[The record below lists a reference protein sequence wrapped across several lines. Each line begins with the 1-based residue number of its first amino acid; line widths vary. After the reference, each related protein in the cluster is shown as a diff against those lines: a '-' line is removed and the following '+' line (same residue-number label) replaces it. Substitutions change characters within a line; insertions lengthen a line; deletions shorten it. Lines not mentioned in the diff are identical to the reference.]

1 MKAIQFFAITAL
13 GAALFASCSNEEE
26 LATGSYPS
34 DNLIRVTAGVNNDM
48 TRSDEAVTPT
58 SLTQNFSLTVVNNTN
73 DKYSYANEI
82 FSPKGTEW
90 SCGKNLLWQNL
101 STPVEIVALYP
112 AKDASTFSGVYSKED
127 KSYGT
132 ITYGVN
138 SDQSTAAEADD
149 LLIYHNANFVPK
161 NDLKA
166 EKLDIQFNHAFCR
179 VDIEVTIGT
188 EFNASTGL
196 AENPIQRIRVEG
208 TKTTADISFASAEPF
223 FTVTPS
229 ESGDATSITPT
240 QGDFTP
246 AASATDQAVAKY
258 SCIVI
263 PQTADLKV
271 LLHTSDRE
279 FEWTGSQMA
288 LVSGKQYTLQL
299 NMKKSA
305 TARKF
310 ILRERE
316 SEMIT
321 QKETEHE
328 EDDKTPLHMG
338 SQPAPGRMQFGS

>member
-48 TRSDEAVTPT
+48 TRGDEATAT
-58 SLTQNFSLTVVNNTN
+58 ALTKNFSLTVVNQTN

-82 FSPKGTEW
+82 FSLSSGTEW
-90 SCGKNLLWQNL
+90 TCSNKLLWQNL
-101 STPVEIVALYP
+101 TTPVEIVALYP
-112 AKDASTFSGVYSKED
+112 ATKDNTFDGVYSKEN

-132 ITYGVN
+132 ITYSVN
-138 SDQSTAAEADD
+138 PDQSTANDNAND
-149 LLIYHNANFVPK
+149 LLLYHNASFKPEK
-161 NDLKA
+161 DL
-166 EKLDIQFNHAFCR
+166 EKGKLNIQFNHAFCR
-179 VDIEVTIGT
+179 VDIEVIIGT
-188 EFNASTGL
+188 EFNTTDGL
-196 AENPIQRIRVEG
+196 AENPIQGIRVEG
-208 TKTTADISFASAEPF
+208 TKIAAEIGFSETADPTITAK
-223 FTVTPS
+223 
-229 ESGDATSITPT
+229 GDAASITPT

-246 AASATDQAVAKY
+246 ASTATAKAVARY

-279 FEWTGSQMA
+279 YEWTGSQME

-310 ILRERE
+310 ILRER
-316 SEMIT
+316 
-321 QKETEHE
+321 K
-328 EDDKTPLHMG
+328 
-338 SQPAPGRMQFGS
+338 